1 MKCYADQDVLHAK
14 QVLYDEYSHELGDPQ
29 NREES
34 INRSTAEK
42 SVENIYV
49 AFQKL
54 YEMKV
59 QPCFAAVD
67 IKRLPNF
74 TPEEMDLTSV
84 REKLVRVENKINSV
98 EGNVSLC
105 RAEQTDTIKSR

>member
-1 MKCYADQDVLHAK
+1 MKCYADQDVLDAK
-14 QVLYDEYSHELGDPQ
+14 QVLDDAYGHELGDPQ

-34 INRSTAEK
+34 NNRSTADQ
-42 SVENIYV
+42 SVEDIYV

-54 YEMKV
+54 DEMKV

-74 TPEEMDLTSV
+74 TPEEIDLISTGEV
-84 REKLVRVENKINSV
+84 
-98 EGNVSLC
+98 G
-105 RAEQTDTIKSR
+105 KSRKQNEQC